1 MKNMNPVIHLKK
13 ATPSFV
19 GPFVQK
25 RRTTVKRIFSLL
37 FVLAVVVT
45 TTTTSTV
52 YAQCSNATL
61 TGSYAFKQDGFGK
74 HGFGTHNSNAGGP
87 AVPFA
92 SVGVVTF
99 DGAGNA
105 SFTVTQVLNSSGA
118 EFFEAIPGTY
128 TVNSDC
134 TGTVTIE
141 DFGLHFN
148 IVTVGGGKE
157 FFAIQTDIGST
168 NIVDAKKQ

>member
-1 MKNMNPVIHLKK
+1 MKNMNPLIHLKK

-19 GPFVQK
+19 DPFVQK

-45 TTTTSTV
+45 TTSPV

-61 TGSYAFKQDGFGK
+61 TGSYGFKQQGFGLR
-74 HGFGTHNSNAGGP
+74 NSKP
-87 AVPFA
+87 AKLGNMIPFA
-92 SVGVVTF
+92 TVGVVTF

-105 SFTVTQVLNSSGA
+105 SFTLTQVFNSEGG

-134 TGTVTIE
+134 TGTIAIE
-141 DFGLHFN
+141 DFGLHFYM
-148 IVTVGGGKE
+148 VTVGGGAE
-157 FFAIQTDIGST
+157 LFAIQTETGTT

>member
-1 MKNMNPVIHLKK
+1 MKNMNPLIHLKK

-19 GPFVQK
+19 APFVQK
-25 RRTTVKRIFSLL
+25 RRTTVKLIFSLL

-45 TTTTSTV
+45 TTSSV

-61 TGSYAFKQDGFGK
+61 TGSYGFKQDGFGTRNDK
-74 HGFGTHNSNAGGP
+74 AGGP

-92 SVGVVTF
+92 GVGVVTF

-105 SFTVTQVLNSSGA
+105 SFTLTQVFNSEGGVP
-118 EFFEAIPGTY
+118 FEAIPGTY

-141 DFGLHFN
+141 DFGLHFY
-148 IVTVGGGKE
+148 IVTVGGGAE
-157 FFAIQTDIGST
+157 FFAIQTDIGAT
-168 NIVDAKKQ
+168 TTIDGKKQ